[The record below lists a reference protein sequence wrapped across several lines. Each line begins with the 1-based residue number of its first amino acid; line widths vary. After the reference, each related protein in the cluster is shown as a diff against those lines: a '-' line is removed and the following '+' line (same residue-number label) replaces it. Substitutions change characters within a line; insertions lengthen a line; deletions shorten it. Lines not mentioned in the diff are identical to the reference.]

1 MAHIQK
7 RGPSNYKAR
16 YRGPDG
22 RERAKTF
29 TRKGDA
35 ERWLAAIEV
44 EKSRGNWVD
53 PALAR
58 QTFRA
63 FATIWMDAQVH
74 LAPTTRQKVRGHL
87 EGHLIPAFDSMRL
100 ASIQPRH
107 VRDWIA
113 QMSDTGRSPTTIG
126 GINSTLRRIM
136 NTAVRDGVLGHS
148 PCDGV
153 ELPRNGPAAEIQVI
167 PPAEIVRLASAIHP
181 RYEAAIYLAA
191 YGGLRWGELAALR
204 PERLN
209 LRPGYIEV
217 RESLADVSGAL
228 ITQPPK
234 SGKGRSV
241 GLPRFLCD
249 ILNNHLGK
257 FSSDDYM
264 FTSPMGEPLRRS
276 NWYRRDF
283 KPAVVAAG
291 IDLGFRFH
299 DLRHTCA
306 ALAIAQGAHPKAVQE
321 RLGHASIRLTLDTYG
336 HLMPGLDEQL
346 RDDLDQAHFKA
357 LAACTRPEGEKVV
370 PFKPRKTEEPPAEQG
385 VPVERTTRFEPAT
398 LTLAR

>member
-16 YRGPDG
+16 YRGPSG
-22 RERAKTF
+22 REHGKTF
-29 TRKGDA
+29 ARKGDA
-35 ERWLAAIEV
+35 ERWLAAIEA

-63 FATIWMDAQVH
+63 FASAWLDTQVH

-87 EGHLIPAFDSMRL
+87 EVHLLPAFGAMHL
-100 ASIQPRH
+100 AAIQPQH

-113 QMSDTGRSPTTIG
+113 QTSETGRSPTTIG
-126 GINSTLRRIM
+126 GIASTLRRIM
-136 NTAVRDGVLGHS
+136 STAARDGVLGRS
-148 PCDGV
+148 PCVGV
-153 ELPRNGPAAEIQVI
+153 ELPRIGPAAEMRVI
-167 PPAEIVRLASAIHP
+167 TPIEIIRLASAIHP

-204 PERLN
+204 PERIDC
-209 LRPGYIEV
+209 LRGSVEV
-217 RESLADVSGAL
+217 RESLADVSGTL

-234 SGKGRSV
+234 SGKRRSV
-241 GLPRFLCD
+241 SLPRFLCE
-249 ILNNHLGK
+249 ILEEHLGK
-257 FSSDDYM
+257 FSANGYV

-283 KPAVVAAG
+283 KPAVIAAG
-291 IDLGFRFH
+291 IDPGFRFH

-336 HLMPGLDEQL
+336 HLLPGLDERL
-346 RDDLDQAHFKA
+346 RDDLNEVHFQAS
-357 LAACTRPEGEKVV
+357 AACTRPEDENLI
-370 PFKPRKTEEPPAEQG
+370 PFEPRKTEESPAEQG
-385 VPVERTTRFEPAT
+385 IPVERTTRFEPAT